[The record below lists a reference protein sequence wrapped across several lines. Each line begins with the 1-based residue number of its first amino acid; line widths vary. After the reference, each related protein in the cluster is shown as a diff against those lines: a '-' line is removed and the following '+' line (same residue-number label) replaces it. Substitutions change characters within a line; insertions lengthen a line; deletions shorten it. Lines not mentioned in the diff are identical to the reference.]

1 MKFENG
7 RLSFYAGSAGWRNIS
22 FEFNGI
28 LSSTLD
34 FSVENNTAVA
44 ESGIHRERL
53 VFEELESNAL
63 IVRRYVTNIT
73 GGKLEVET
81 VSDGILD
88 EQATVSVADM
98 HEYSLRYMHS
108 SNMRSEQ
115 FPDSRPEYPFIRPV
129 PYEPV
134 HFNIGECNNFPVF
147 LICDEN
153 YQSLLVEGDLNQT
166 VFERSWRLG
175 LQGAGEKSK
184 LLRTCHA
191 EERYLMSQ
199 AMELEPQQEVEVS
212 RVYYQILEDV
222 HPQSA
227 FDGYIAALNNE
238 YRMQGGKSPML
249 HGAVFCTWNYGTL
262 YNINEE
268 LILNRAMA
276 IRERLPECS
285 HFLIDDGFQR
295 GRNGRNGPL
304 DTFYPEPES
313 GYDAELFPNG
323 MKYIADKLIETGFI
337 PCIWLSPTVFL
348 DSQLAQ
354 DHPDWLL
361 CDRNGDSAL
370 IGKSTFL
377 DLSVPAAR
385 EFFLKV
391 LDALF
396 IQWGFKGIKFDFMTQ
411 WFTLEKACFRNG
423 GSGVQ
428 WRDFV
433 FSEIRKRIGEDGLFM
448 TCIAMSMGNP
458 FPGLNA
464 DCYRCGCDIHDGTWA
479 EQIKSCKATLPQ
491 IIIEGRNTFLLNMDS
506 AGFGKN
512 SLHEQIFRLTWIFIT
527 QGIIELGGPVEKMPQ
542 EQIDMW
548 RRMLK
553 NIDRGHKVICLDDS
567 AFTGEG
573 QPQILKVDYPDDSMT
588 RKQGIRSHIAFFNW
602 DDRLKPVGGTKD
614 FLGIRENDAVDDFWT
629 GEKVHY
635 NDLLIRNLQPHSAV
649 MFEVRD

>member
-7 RLSFYAGSAGWRNIS
+7 RLNFYAGNAGWRNIS
-22 FEFNGI
+22 FELNGI
-28 LSSTLD
+28 LSSTLEFTLEED
-34 FSVENNTAVA
+34 TAVA

-53 VFEELESNAL
+53 VFEELDNNAL
-63 IVRRYVTNIT
+63 IVTRYVTNIT
-73 GGKLEVET
+73 GSKLEIET

-88 EQATVSVADM
+88 ETAQVSVTDM

-108 SNMRSEQ
+108 SNMRSER

-134 HFNIGECNNFPVF
+134 HFNIGECNNFPAF
-147 LICDEN
+147 ILCDES

-175 LQGAGEKSK
+175 LQGPGEKSK

-191 EERYLMSQ
+191 EERYLMSEQ
-199 AMELEPQQEVEVS
+199 MELEPQQEVEVS
-212 RVYYQILEDV
+212 RVYYQILENV
-222 HPQSA
+222 HPQVA
-227 FDGYIAALNNE
+227 FDGYIAALNE
-238 YRMQGGKSPML
+238 QYQMQGGKSPML

-262 YNINEE
+262 NNINEE
-268 LILNRAMA
+268 LILSRAIS

-304 DTFYPEPES
+304 DTFYPNPS
-313 GYDAELFPNG
+313 TGYDPELFPNG
-323 MKYIADKLIETGFI
+323 MKYVADKLSETGFT
-337 PCIWLSPTVFL
+337 PCIWLSPAIFL

-354 DHPDWLL
+354 DHPEWLL
-361 CDRNGDSAL
+361 CDKEGDPAL
-370 IGKSTFL
+370 LGKSTFL
-377 DLSVPAAR
+377 DLSVPEAR
-385 EFFLKV
+385 DFFLKV

-396 IQWGFKGIKFDFMTQ
+396 VEWGYRGIKFDFMTQ

-433 FSEIRKRIGEDGLFM
+433 FLEIRKRIGEDGLFM

-479 EQIKSCKATLPQ
+479 EQLKACKATLPQ

-512 SLHEQIFRLTWIFIT
+512 PLHEQIFRLTWIFIT
-527 QGIIELGGPVEKMPQ
+527 QGMIELGGPVESMPQ
-542 EQIDMW
+542 SQIDMW

-553 NIDRGHKVICLDDS
+553 IIDRGHKVTCLDQR

-573 QPQILKVDYPDDSMT
+573 QPQILKVDYPADSIT
-588 RKQGIRSHIAFFNW
+588 RKQGIRAHIAFFNW
-602 DDRLKPVGGTKD
+602 EDQLTPVGGTREY
-614 FLGIRENDAVDDFWT
+614 LGIDERHTVTDFWS
-629 GEKVHY
+629 GEIVEF
-635 NDLLIRNLQPHSAV
+635 NELIVRNLPAHSAV
-649 MFEVRD
+649 MFEVRV